1 MRGRVV
7 PTGEKDLRLVVDFQ
21 QEHVEVISGGNRRI
35 ARTPSS
41 PDRGLVTTWPVFLA
55 IVVAATG
62 RPRDRRSG
70 ADEWWELE
78 VDPVSM
84 TDSIGDDIPPFS
96 LARLTGEPFLARNS
110 KEFLYWH
117 VDHHGNREAEG
128 HSPGCGDPASLTDAD
143 LVWFGGSVSDD
154 YFDLYEQ
161 AYETSSSGRE
171 EGFSIQGRWVGR
183 FITYP
188 DKGEYRVEF
197 YAPSTF
203 KRPGFGDVAW
213 AD

>member
-1 MRGRVV
+1 M

-21 QEHVEVISGGNRRI
+21 RERIEVLSDGSRRI

-41 PDRGLVTTWPVFLA
+41 PDRGLVTTWPVFLS

-62 RPRDRRSG
+62 RPSNRQSG

-78 VDPVSM
+78 LDPATM

-96 LARLTGEPFLARNS
+96 LARLTVEPFLANNS
-110 KEFLYWH
+110 GEFLSWY
-117 VDHHGNREAEG
+117 VDHHGNRDSEG
-128 HSPGCGDPASLTDAD
+128 HSPGCGDPLAIGEED
-143 LVWFGGSVSDD
+143 LIWLGGSVTDD

-161 AYETSSSGRE
+161 AYETASSGRD
-171 EGFSIQGRWVGR
+171 EGFSIRGRWVGR
-183 FITYP
+183 FITHP
-188 DKGEYRVEF
+188 DEGEYKAEF
-197 YAPSTF
+197 YAPTEF
-203 KRPGFGDVAW
+203 KRPGFSSVDW